1 MSMQRAAERCMWWYG
16 HNSKI
21 MIVLRQKKKIYTK
34 KEGKTKI
41 SPSHLENQLSLIMR
55 LTLPHKDVTVWAQDR
70 HQGHT
75 EWRQFPKQVF
85 EITVSTQSLI
95 FILSALNLHLP
106 FIWVFSADRVS
117 FLSVLSDPWRLRGT
131 SQFDWLVLFTVMH
144 CLVSAPVEIPNPL
157 PESLG
162 GRPDSDSIL

>member
-1 MSMQRAAERCMWWYG
+1 
-16 HNSKI
+16 
-21 MIVLRQKKKIYTK
+21 
-34 KEGKTKI
+34 
-41 SPSHLENQLSLIMR
+41 MR
-55 LTLPHKDVTVWAQDR
+55 VTFPHKEFESKHKINTADR
-70 HQGHT
+70 RRGHT

-85 EITVSTQSLI
+85 EITASTQSLI
-95 FILSALNLHLP
+95 FIQSALKLHLP

-144 CLVSAPVEIPNPL
+144 CLVSDSVEIPNPL

-162 GRPDSDSIL
+162 GSPDPSHKTSIWKDLHGGFNHNLTWGFNVSGTRVMIFTSAVASRPL